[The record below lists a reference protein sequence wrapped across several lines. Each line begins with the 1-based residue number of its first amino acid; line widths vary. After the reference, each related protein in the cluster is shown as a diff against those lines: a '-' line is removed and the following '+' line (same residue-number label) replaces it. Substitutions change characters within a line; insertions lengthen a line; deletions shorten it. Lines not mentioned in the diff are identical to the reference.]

1 MMVYM
6 GPLVTGGHCQR
17 GRRVVPWRRSCN
29 GWRLPSRGTASP
41 LGKRIGSEGCEESS
55 PAAGG
60 AADAS
65 VGVGTAVQEATLAS
79 RRVRFGVFEANLQT
93 GELTKQ
99 GRRLRL
105 QEQPFQLLALLLE
118 RPGGLVTRE
127 QLRSRLWPQT
137 TVDFDHGVNKAI
149 SKLRDALGDS
159 ASNPRFVETVARRG
173 YRFLADV
180 TVLPDPAAEPDTG
193 RQETIAAQISHTTLV
208 PASDTPALPAPSVSG
223 GTLLSPSHRSTS
235 TLGHSFSWMLVGV
248 ATALLLT
255 IGGWWIAGTLRQPS
269 GVIHGLA
276 VLPLRNLS
284 HDATQ
289 DYLSDGMTEEL
300 ITQLSQLRSLR
311 VISQT
316 SIMDYKDSS
325 KPLTEIARELDV
337 DAVVEGS
344 VLRSG
349 DRLRMTVHLIAVPAG
364 RQIWAHD
371 YSGDLTDPQ
380 ALQNRVADDVAA
392 QVQMALNPR
401 DRVALANTKPVN
413 PKAYGAYLKGRYFA
427 NKRTALGLQ
436 KAIAYYTYAVQTDS
450 NYAAGY
456 SGLADAYALAG
467 DWKYSVLPPE
477 QAFAQASAA
486 AARALAID
494 DSVGEA
500 HASLAFALD
509 LYAWDWKSA
518 DVEFRRAIELNPSDA
533 TARQWYSWHLI
544 MMGRTGQALAELQKA
559 ESLDPLS
566 LIISADIA
574 DALCVAG
581 QYDEAVRQSM
591 KTLELDQNF
600 AVGHFE
606 LGQALQQQRKYPQAI
621 AEFQKAI
628 ELSGPSGAFE
638 SNLAY
643 AYATSGRQT
652 DALSIAET
660 LAARHEQDPSVAAD
674 IATIYVGLG
683 DNDLAMM
690 WLDRAYATR
699 FKASILRH
707 PIFDPLRADP
717 RFKDFLHRV
726 GLPG

>member
-1 MMVYM
+1 M
-6 GPLVTGGHCQR
+6 
-17 GRRVVPWRRSCN
+17 
-29 GWRLPSRGTASP
+29 
-41 LGKRIGSEGCEESS
+41 
-55 PAAGG
+55 
-60 AADAS
+60 
-65 VGVGTAVQEATLAS
+65 QEATLAS

-93 GELTKQ
+93 GELSKQ

-118 RPGGLVTRE
+118 RPGALVTRE

-180 TVLPDPAAEPDTG
+180 SVLPDLTAEPDTG
-193 RQETIAAQISHTTLV
+193 PQETVAAQTSRTTLV
-208 PASDTPALPAPSVSG
+208 PASDATVLPAPPVSG
-223 GTLLSPSHRSTS
+223 GTVLSPSHGAAI
-235 TLGHSFSWMLVGV
+235 TLGRPFAWMLLAV
-248 ATALLLT
+248 ATALLLA
-255 IGGWWIAGTLRQPS
+255 IGGWWIAGTLRHPS
-269 GVIHGLA
+269 SVIHGLA
-276 VLPLRNLS
+276 VLPLQNLS

-289 DYLSDGMTEEL
+289 DYFSDGMTEEL
-300 ITQLSQLRSLR
+300 ITQLAQLRSLR

-316 SIMDYKDSS
+316 SIMAYKDTS

-337 DAVVEGS
+337 DAVVDGS

-349 DRLRMTVHLIAVPAG
+349 DRLRIAVQLIEVPAG

-371 YSGDLTDPQ
+371 YSGDLNDPQ

-392 QVQMALNPR
+392 QVQTALNPR
-401 DRVALANTKPVN
+401 DRVALANTKAVD
-413 PKAYGAYLKGRYFA
+413 PKAYEAYLKGRYFA

-436 KAIAYYTYAVQTDS
+436 KAIAYYTYAVHTDT

-467 DWKYSVLPPE
+467 DWKYSVLQPE
-477 QAFAQASAA
+477 QAFAQATAA

-494 DSVGEA
+494 DSLGEA

-518 DVEFRRAIELNPSDA
+518 DAEFRRAIELNPSYA
-533 TARQWYSWHLI
+533 TAHQWYSWHLI
-544 MMGRTGQALAELQKA
+544 MMGRTREALAELHKA

-591 KTLELDQNF
+591 KTLELDPNF

-606 LGQALQQQRKYPQAI
+606 LGQALQQQRKYPEAI

-643 AYATSGRQT
+643 AYATSGHQA

-660 LAARHEQDPSVAAD
+660 LTAKREKDPSVAAD
-674 IATIYVGLG
+674 IAAIYVGLG
-683 DNDLAMM
+683 DDDQAVM
-690 WLDRAYATR
+690 WLDRAYATH

-717 RFKDFLHRV
+717 RFTAFVRRV
-726 GLPG
+726 GLPD